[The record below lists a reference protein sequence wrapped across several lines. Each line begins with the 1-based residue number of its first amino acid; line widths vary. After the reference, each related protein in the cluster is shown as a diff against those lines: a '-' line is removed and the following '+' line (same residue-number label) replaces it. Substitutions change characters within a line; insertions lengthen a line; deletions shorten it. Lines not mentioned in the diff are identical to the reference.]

1 MACIDVLETLET
13 VSHTVEKIPAKVDSE
28 IFAETPEL
36 PVTQTSVGVDLE
48 SLAGKPSTTPSK
60 KQWNRGISIDGTSKS
75 AASPS
80 AASTTTPFSPAAD
93 LSSSFAASPCHL
105 ADIDEAAGEATTT
118 KPVPDDILEAL
129 QTLAEKYAQVK
140 KTLSGDELTTALETI
155 ACATA
160 KALHEDLPIF
170 DGADRV
176 GEIESFL
183 KAMVKPY
190 VPVVNGEL
198 TSIGSIA
205 NVQGNAVAV
214 GLCRFHV
221 KGKCF
226 DGILCRFC
234 HLSREEYEQRGVV
247 VRDGLVVSG
256 RQNSRQELSGDLMRR
271 RLKPFTPSPQKM
283 QAPLAVPLMLPKPA
297 PMPMPLMLPVPSM
310 PAAQAHSSKPATKEQ
325 AGLCELLSSL
335 SVGEGG
341 AALPEAR
348 GPGGRGFLTDGL
360 RAAQAPSSAAFQH
373 AQQMQQM
380 QQMQY
385 MQQMQQMQYMQQ
397 MQQMQQMQYMQQMS
411 MMSAHGHGMDA
422 SYGHWPQPQADVDPC
437 PTVPPVAS
445 ILARRP
451 KSRRSA

>member
-1 MACIDVLETLET
+1 
-13 VSHTVEKIPAKVDSE
+13 VS
-28 IFAETPEL
+28 
-36 PVTQTSVGVDLE
+36 
-48 SLAGKPSTTPSK
+48 PST
-60 KQWNRGISIDGTSKS
+60 
-75 AASPS
+75 
-80 AASTTTPFSPAAD
+80 ASTTTPFSPAAD
-93 LSSSFAASPCHL
+93 LSSSFAASPCANDL
-105 ADIDEAAGEATTT
+105 RLDEIDEES
-118 KPVPDDILEAL
+118 KPVPNDILEAL

-155 ACATA
+155 ACAA
-160 KALHEDLPIF
+160 AASLREELPTF
-170 DGADRV
+170 EGADRA
-176 GEIESFL
+176 GAIETFL

-190 VPVVNGEL
+190 VPVRNGEL

-205 NVQGNAVAV
+205 NVQGGDAAYV

-226 DGILCRFC
+226 DGVLCRFC
-234 HLSREEYEQRGVV
+234 HLSRDEHAVL
-247 VRDGLVVSG
+247 VRDGNVIPA
-256 RQNSRQELSGDLMRR
+256 RQKHESPGDGMRR
-271 RLKPFTPSPQKM
+271 RMKPFTPSPQKM
-283 QAPLAVPLMLPKPA
+283 QAPLAIPLMLPKPA
-297 PMPMPLMLPVPSM
+297 PMPMPLMLPVPQI
-310 PAAQAHSSKPATKEQ
+310 PAHHAPVASKPATKEQ

-335 SVGEGG
+335 HVETPEHRQQMG
-341 AALPEAR
+341 AAPQ
-348 GPGGRGFLTDGL
+348 
-360 RAAQAPSSAAFQH
+360 AAGSVAMAHQAQQVQYM
-373 AQQMQQM
+373 QQMQQM